1 MSDDHDI
8 ARRLRE
14 PFPASVIKFKP
25 QTVTKDGTR
34 AMAVAYVDATAITDR
49 LDEVFGIGGWQ
60 DHYEVLPDGCVICTL
75 QVFIH
80 DVWVQKQDVGQPS
93 GQPDEGNKRKAAF
106 TNALKRTAV
115 KLGIGRYIAKLP
127 KQWVEYDA
135 QKKQLKTTPTLPPWA
150 LPAGEKVAVQASSAA
165 DQPQRIGVQE
175 EAELRR
181 LLKQLPMPSTVE
193 TSLMKLAGHEGR
205 ALTELPQSAYDKAVD
220 WLNRKIAQR
229 AANTK

>member
-1 MSDDHDI
+1 MCEDSDL

-49 LDEVFGIGGWQ
+49 LDDVFGIGGWQ

-115 KLGIGRYIAKLP
+115 KLGIGRYISRLP

-135 QKKQLKTTPTLPPWA
+135 QKKQLKSTPTLPPWA
-150 LPAGEKVAVQASSAA
+150 LPAAVKATSQSSTP
-165 DQPQRIGVQE
+165 DQPQRIGVNEQ
-175 EAELRR
+175 AELQK
-181 LLKQLPMPSTVE
+181 LMKQLPMPATVE
-193 TSLMKLAGHEGR
+193 TALMKLAGHEGKS
-205 ALTELPQSAYDKAVD
+205 LPELPQSAYEKAVD

-229 AANTK
+229 AAEKK